1 MRIQLGIKLESHRA
15 TCEAFHGGLEDPW
28 RTSAE
33 LDAYPETEKLQS
45 RFEDQDLSYETAC
58 QDVASFDE

>member
-28 RTSAE
+28 RISAE
-33 LDAYPETEKLQS
+33 LDTYPETEKRQS
-45 RFEDQDLSYETAC
+45 RLKDQDLSYETAC